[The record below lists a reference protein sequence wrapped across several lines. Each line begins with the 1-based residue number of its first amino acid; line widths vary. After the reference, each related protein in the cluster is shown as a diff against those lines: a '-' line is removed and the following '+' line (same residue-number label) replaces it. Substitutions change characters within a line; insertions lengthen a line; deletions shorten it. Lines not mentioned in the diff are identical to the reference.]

1 MKGIGHGVACIAF
14 ILQFVSLYFHA
25 DNSKA
30 NEQRKWY
37 SRLSSRILHDAV
49 LFVAFFAYVN
59 LFRGY
64 WYVLDTYFIP
74 GDKMMAHLI
83 CQFYGIFLLFMLYC
97 GTSLHGGVLL
107 ERQRY
112 KYGILIPNF
121 FLTYLLATKVES
133 EQPCTFGKKEIPKS

>member
-1 MKGIGHGVACIAF
+1 MIFSDLTLNC
-14 ILQFVSLYFHA
+14 
-25 DNSKA
+25 
-30 NEQRKWY
+30 E
-37 SRLSSRILHDAV
+37 
-49 LFVAFFAYVN
+49 LFS
-59 LFRGY
+59 
-64 WYVLDTYFIP
+64 